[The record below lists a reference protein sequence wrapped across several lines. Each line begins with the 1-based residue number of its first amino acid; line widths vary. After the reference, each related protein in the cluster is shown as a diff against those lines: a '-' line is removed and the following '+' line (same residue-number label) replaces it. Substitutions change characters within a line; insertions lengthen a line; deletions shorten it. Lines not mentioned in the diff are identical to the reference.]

1 MSRRNSFIRCKETWN
16 SVIFPPRPVVWK
28 LWPSQKAVTVKL
40 CSLLSLVSWLQTH
53 THIYCVSFCISN
65 KQILTIIISPSLSL
79 LSLWACTRTSRV
91 WGDYNIVVKNHAL
104 ALFRSHSLALSL
116 RRVLSLS
123 LCLAMFSLQQ
133 VIKATAAANGS
144 VGGGATDLYKFL
156 RAATRGVTSSAEAT
170 TTTTNTAI
178 TQIHT
183 QPQPKQ
189 SSQASS
195 EFNFSDAV
203 SHNSPAI
210 AHGCCRSES
219 ESKSESAHDVKPT
232 TAKQFVRNLLLQHSQ
247 DLQQQQQQRFI
258 HSKCSSQDSAKSS
271 QQQQQTTKF
280 AMSSLAAEPLQAE
293 ISSADGVNTV
303 AAGTEG
309 SDATS
314 GTACHEAASSA
325 GKKPCFNTGLADILQ
340 FMELIGNLKVSTD
353 TDWSRNPFLPQSLS
367 PSFSSHR
374 FFPRP

>member
-1 MSRRNSFIRCKETWN
+1 
-16 SVIFPPRPVVWK
+16 
-28 LWPSQKAVTVKL
+28 
-40 CSLLSLVSWLQTH
+40 
-53 THIYCVSFCISN
+53 
-65 KQILTIIISPSLSL
+65 
-79 LSLWACTRTSRV
+79 
-91 WGDYNIVVKNHAL
+91 
-104 ALFRSHSLALSL
+104 
-116 RRVLSLS
+116 
-123 LCLAMFSLQQ
+123 MFSLQQ
-133 VIKATAAANGS
+133 VIKATATANGS
-144 VGGGATDLYKFL
+144 VGGSATDLYKLL

-170 TTTTNTAI
+170 TTTTTANTAI
-178 TQIHT
+178 TQTHT
-183 QPQPKQ
+183 QSQPQPKQ

-195 EFNFSDAV
+195 EFNFSDGV

-232 TAKQFVRNLLLQHSQ
+232 TVKQFVRNLLLQHSQ
-247 DLQQQQQQRFI
+247 DLQEQQQRFI

-271 QQQQQTTKF
+271 QKQQQTTKF

-374 FFPRP
+374 FFPRPYTETTPAGANRSYCDFLSLHNIFSTIRRDSTVLSPTPAHRVTSRLVFFCFFYVLFWVMAKRDFQCLSQGLYF

>member
-1 MSRRNSFIRCKETWN
+1 MQRNLKFRD
-16 SVIFPPRPVVWK
+16 FPPSTSCLK
-28 LWPSQKAVTVKL
+28 TVTQSKSSD
-40 CSLLSLVSWLQTH
+40 CQTMLSPLSCLGYKH
-53 THIYCVSFCISN
+53 TRIHIYCVSFCISN

-91 WGDYNIVVKNHAL
+91 WGDYYIVAKNHAL
-104 ALFRSHSLALSL
+104 AHFRSLSL

-144 VGGGATDLYKFL
+144 VGGSATDLYKFL
-156 RAATRGVTSSAEAT
+156 RAATRGVTSSAEATTT

-210 AHGCCRSES
+210 EHGCCRSES